1 MKYDFTTILD
11 RKGKDAVAVDGM
23 EKISGFVEED
33 SEFSGIPM
41 WIADMNFPVV
51 PKIQETISKRLQ
63 HPTFGYFSVREEY
76 YDAILTW
83 QRERNGVTDLNKE
96 AIGYENGVLGGV
108 ISAISAFA
116 SAGDAVLLH
125 SPTYIGFTKAI
136 TNSGFRIVHSPLKK
150 DEDHVWRIDY
160 EDMEEKIRTNQI
172 HVVVFCNPHNP
183 CGRVW
188 EKEELEKLVEVCK
201 RNDCVIV
208 VDEIW
213 SDLTLGE
220 HCYLP
225 LESLNEEAKKR
236 TIAFYAPSKTFNLSG
251 LIGSYHIIYDKY
263 LRDRVVSQ
271 SGKCHYNH
279 MNVLSMHAL
288 LGAYSKE
295 GMEWLDELKAVLGEN
310 VDTMCE
316 YLKESVPEVEVYKP
330 QGTYMLFLEC
340 KQWCETYKVSFEE
353 LLRRGWKVG
362 VIWQDGRPFGK
373 EEAVRMNLALPHSKI
388 EEVVDRLKKYVFV
401 G

>member
-76 YDAILTW
+76 YDAIITW

-160 EDMEEKIRTNQI
+160 EDMEEKIRTKNYDCDRFI
-172 HVVVFCNPHNP
+172 M
-183 CGRVW
+183 
-188 EKEELEKLVEVCK
+188 KLVIADEPTTSLDVTIQAQILELIK
-201 RNDCVIV
+201 KLQKEYGTTVILITHDLGIVAGMADEIV
-208 VDEIW
+208 VMYAGEIVEQGPCR
-213 SDLTLGE
+213 D
-220 HCYLP
+220 
-225 LESLNEEAKKR
+225 
-236 TIAFYAPSKTFNLSG
+236 IFYHPHHPYTQNL
-251 LIGSYHIIYDKY
+251 
-263 LRDRVVSQ
+263 
-271 SGKCHYNH
+271 
-279 MNVLSMHAL
+279 
-288 LGAYSKE
+288 
-295 GMEWLDELKAVLGEN
+295 LKAVPCLNKKKDEKLFVIEGNPPSLLHLEKGCPFYRRCQHCMN
-310 VDTMCE
+310 ICMRE
-316 YLKESVPEVEVYKP
+316 APP
-330 QGTYMLFLEC
+330 TYRIDEKHVSKCWMHH
-340 KQWCETYKVSFEE
+340 QKVSN
-353 LLRRGWKVG
+353 KTY
-362 VIWQDGRPFGK
+362 
-373 EEAVRMNLALPHSKI
+373 
-388 EEVVDRLKKYVFV
+388 EVQEGDAS
-401 G
+401 